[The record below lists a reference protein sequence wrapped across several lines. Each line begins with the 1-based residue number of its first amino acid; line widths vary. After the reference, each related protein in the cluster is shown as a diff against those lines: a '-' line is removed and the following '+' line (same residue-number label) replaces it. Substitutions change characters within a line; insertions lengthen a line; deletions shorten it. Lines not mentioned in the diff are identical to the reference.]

1 MNLIVQRS
9 LAETLDRVSEM
20 LFFERRIPKA
30 EAQRVARWL
39 AGRQGLPDSYAG
51 MFAPTP
57 RDFRV
62 GIRLFTGERISSG
75 AATGHILG
83 EEACRAVILL
93 DAGVP
98 EVSAALA
105 RANRSM
111 DARLT
116 ASESHQGR
124 RGFF

>member
-1 MNLIVQRS
+1 MNLMVQRS
-9 LAETLDRVSEM
+9 LAETLDRVDEM

-30 EAQRVARWL
+30 EARRVARWL

-57 RDFRV
+57 RDFEA
-62 GIRLFTGERISSG
+62 GISLFTGERVSSG

-83 EEACRAVILL
+83 EETCRTLLLL

-98 EVSAALA
+98 EASAALR